1 METAYG
7 ETISPH
13 DVVIANG
20 EIGAVM
26 IAWVGHG
33 KVGEEL
39 LVTGRA
45 VDLAVHPKHQGKR
58 YARLIN
64 FPSTVRNEYRE
75 DYFGFDT
82 RPNAAPVLH
91 MHDNETV
98 ARGVR
103 VWTRPFGV
111 LRTVAGVRHALG
123 QRVVTTQLVDTLS
136 HRHAPRRSTARRIQ
150 VEPVARFDER
160 ADALWERAGAGFD
173 VVRVRDAQTLNWR
186 YLDPRA
192 GQIVTLGAFE
202 GDSLL
207 GYLAYRRP
215 AEGVA
220 LILDVLVEPDRPAV
234 VTALTRRALRLIE
247 VGGATRVDAWLAPGH
262 PYEAAFEAGGLFDS
276 GTMTNVE
283 FGTKMIRHS
292 ATARAMINDPATTLH
307 VTMGDFDWV

>member
-160 ADALWERAGAGFD
+160 ADALWERGG
-173 VVRVRDAQTLNWR
+173 RGIRC
-186 YLDPRA
+186 RA
-192 GQIVTLGAFE
+192 G
-202 GDSLL
+202 
-207 GYLAYRRP
+207 
-215 AEGVA
+215 
-220 LILDVLVEPDRPAV
+220 
-234 VTALTRRALRLIE
+234 TRRADPQLALSRSASGPDRDARRLR
-247 VGGATRVDAWLAPGH
+247 GR
-262 PYEAAFEAGGLFDS
+262 S
-276 GTMTNVE
+276 
-283 FGTKMIRHS
+283 RCS
-292 ATARAMINDPATTLH
+292 ATSRTAAPPRALR
-307 VTMGDFDWV
+307 